1 MKTGYK
7 VMLGALAF
15 VVTNVYAAEIMKK
28 TDFDKVAS
36 EYTKIGTISTTG
48 EMSPLD
54 AREDLIKRRMK
65 RGGCGGADVRADRN
79 KFMVRLIFIKE

>member
-28 TDFDKVAS
+28 RT
-36 EYTKIGTISTTG
+36 
-48 EMSPLD
+48 
-54 AREDLIKRRMK
+54 LIKSPPNTRKLARFPPPGNVAAGRQRRFNQK
-65 RGGCGGADVRADRN
+65 ADEKGR
-79 KFMVRLIFIKE
+79 MWWC

>member
-48 EMSPLD
+48 
-54 AREDLIKRRMK
+54 
-65 RGGCGGADVRADRN
+65 
-79 KFMVRLIFIKE
+79 

>member
-15 VVTNVYAAEIMKK
+15 VVTNVYAAEIIKK

-54 AREDLIKRRMK
+54 ARE
-65 RGGCGGADVRADRN
+65 
-79 KFMVRLIFIKE
+79 

>member
-48 EMSPLD
+48 EC
-54 AREDLIKRRMK
+54 RRWTPEK
-65 RGGCGGADVRADRN
+65 
-79 KFMVRLIFIKE
+79 I

>member
-15 VVTNVYAAEIMKK
+15 VVTNVYAAEMMKK

-54 AREDLIKRRMK
+54 AREDLIKK
-65 RGGCGGADVRADRN
+65 ADVVVLTSGQTENKIHGTADIY
-79 KFMVRLIFIKE
+79 KKK

>member
-48 EMSPLD
+48 ENV
-54 AREDLIKRRMK
+54 AAGRQRRFNQK
-65 RGGCGGADVRADRN
+65 GG
-79 KFMVRLIFIKE
+79 